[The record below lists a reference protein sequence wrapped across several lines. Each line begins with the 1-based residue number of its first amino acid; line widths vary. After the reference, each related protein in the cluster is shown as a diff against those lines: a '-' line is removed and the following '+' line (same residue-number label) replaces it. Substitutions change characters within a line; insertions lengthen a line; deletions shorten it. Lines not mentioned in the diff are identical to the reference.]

1 MALLQDFSQE
11 LEQQFGAS
19 ESCPHCGSRDIQPYT
34 EGKRPAYLVFL
45 LLGFPLFFIKMERSV
60 DSANIFG
67 VRALLES
74 RQDILN
80 KQTLDQI
87 NYLLENIVKFDQ

>member
-1 MALLQDFSQE
+1 
-11 LEQQFGAS
+11 
-19 ESCPHCGSRDIQPYT
+19 
-34 EGKRPAYLVFL
+34 
-45 LLGFPLFFIKMERSV
+45 MERSV
-60 DSANIFG
+60 NSANIFG
-67 VRALLES
+67 VSTLLEN

>member
-1 MALLQDFSQE
+1 
-11 LEQQFGAS
+11 
-19 ESCPHCGSRDIQPYT
+19 
-34 EGKRPAYLVFL
+34 
-45 LLGFPLFFIKMERSV
+45 MERSV
-60 DSANIFG
+60 NSANIFG
-67 VRALLES
+67 VSALLEN

>member
-1 MALLQDFSQE
+1 
-11 LEQQFGAS
+11 
-19 ESCPHCGSRDIQPYT
+19 
-34 EGKRPAYLVFL
+34 
-45 LLGFPLFFIKMERSV
+45 MERSAN
-60 DSANIFG
+60 SANIFG

-87 NYLLENIVKFDQ
+87 NYLLENIVKFDQQNQCII

>member
-1 MALLQDFSQE
+1 
-11 LEQQFGAS
+11 
-19 ESCPHCGSRDIQPYT
+19 
-34 EGKRPAYLVFL
+34 
-45 LLGFPLFFIKMERSV
+45 MERSI

-87 NYLLENIVKFDQ
+87 NYLLENIVKFD